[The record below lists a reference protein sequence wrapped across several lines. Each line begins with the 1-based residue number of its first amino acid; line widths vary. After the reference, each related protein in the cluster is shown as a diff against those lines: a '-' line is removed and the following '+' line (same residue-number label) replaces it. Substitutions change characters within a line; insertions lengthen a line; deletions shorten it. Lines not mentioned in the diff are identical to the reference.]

1 MGSENFAA
9 SGLAK
14 IMHRQERFEVF
25 VISLERA
32 VERREHMKHLLSD
45 LGFIGNI
52 ISAVD
57 GKNLRP
63 EQRARYNS
71 ERARRI
77 YGCEMSDS
85 EIACYLSHLSIYSKM
100 LEKRIDTALIL
111 EDDISCVADL
121 KPIVEEVMKLPKTSW
136 QVVRLQSTKR
146 SVSHPTTRR
155 GAGEPVATVGQREIF
170 RLRSSVLGGCAY
182 LIRLGAASAML
193 ARSEHIDMPIDQTL
207 DRYWENGIIPYVLRP
222 TPVWHED
229 LFESE
234 IGERGRALQ
243 NQPARKVVAQ
253 RRVQRLVDSLN
264 KRLFWLAFRV
274 PSLGAVMSRMGV
286 TSARMAMIALWGGQ
300 VIQRI

>member
-1 MGSENFAA
+1 MERQQNF
-9 SGLAK
+9 
-14 IMHRQERFEVF
+14 QVF

-32 VERREHMKHLLSD
+32 TERREYMSNLITQ
-45 LGFIGNI
+45 LGLNATI

-77 YGCEMSDS
+77 YGCEMNDN

-100 LEKRIDTALIL
+100 LEQRIDTALIL

-121 KPIVEEVMKLPKTSW
+121 KPIVEQVLKLPKTSW

-146 SVSHPTTRR
+146 SVSHPTDGRR
-155 GAGEPVATVGQREIF
+155 AGEPVAQVGEREIF
-170 RLRSSVLGGCAY
+170 RLQTSVLGGCAY
-182 LIRLGAASAML
+182 LIRLGAAAAML
-193 ARSEHIDMPIDQTL
+193 ARSENIDMPIDQTL

-222 TPVWHED
+222 MPVWHED

-234 IGERGRALQ
+234 IGQRGRAVHTA
-243 NQPARKVVAQ
+243 PAKKTLARRRMQ
-253 RRVQRLVDSLN
+253 RWVDSFN
-264 KRLFWLAFRV
+264 KRIFWLAFRV
-274 PSLGAVMSRMGV
+274 PSLGSVMSRMGLP
-286 TSARMAMIALWGGQ
+286 SARMAMVALWGGQ
-300 VIQRI
+300 VFREV